1 MNTTIAPARLL
12 RAYRPGFL
20 LGPLGWLNEQLSINL
35 VRDPGFLALLFELE
49 PSAMHQLGIAM
60 AHGCDESLLTSLF
73 RQAPNALVEQSIGHW
88 PQGLDRLLHVLPAT
102 VLSLEEYRAI
112 PQLLS
117 DKPTAKFLQ
126 HQRTVNGPMIAGLSA
141 LPLVLRRPAIFKLFN
156 QLDRM
161 DRFMHGLR
169 FLSDLAKVPFDRLV
183 GEIGLPLPPTLPPPF
198 IGFFRRID
206 RVPEIRSVAKR
217 WHNCLADCL
226 HSVNNGTAAVYQTEI
241 RKSPAVAFVL
251 RFDRLGWQLN
261 QIKGP
266 KNIDIETSRLSPH
279 QRAFL
284 EAGIPTSP
292 DVAAIK
298 DLVLRARWP
307 RGFGN

>member
-1 MNTTIAPARLL
+1 
-12 RAYRPGFL
+12 
-20 LGPLGWLNEQLSINL
+20 
-35 VRDPGFLALLFELE
+35 
-49 PSAMHQLGIAM
+49 
-60 AHGCDESLLTSLF
+60 
-73 RQAPNALVEQSIGHW
+73 
-88 PQGLDRLLHVLPAT
+88 
-102 VLSLEEYRAI
+102 
-112 PQLLS
+112 
-117 DKPTAKFLQ
+117 
-126 HQRTVNGPMIAGLSA
+126 MIAGLSA
-141 LPLVLRRPAIFKLFN
+141 LPLVLRQPAIFKLFN
-156 QLDRM
+156 QLERM

-183 GEIGLPLPPTLPPPF
+183 GELGDLDQSDQVTARIAELVENLPLPPTLPPPF
-198 IGFFRRID
+198 VGFFRRID
-206 RVPEIRSVAKR
+206 RVPEIRSVAKT

-226 HSVNNGTAAVYQTEI
+226 HSVNNGTAAVYRTEI
-241 RKSPAVAFVL
+241 GESAIAFVL

-266 KNIDIETSRLSPH
+266 KNVDIETSHLSRH
-279 QRAFL
+279 QSAFL

>member
-1 MNTTIAPARLL
+1 M
-12 RAYRPGFL
+12 
-20 LGPLGWLNEQLSINL
+20 W
-35 VRDPGFLALLFELE
+35 
-49 PSAMHQLGIAM
+49 
-60 AHGCDESLLTSLF
+60 
-73 RQAPNALVEQSIGHW
+73 QAPRAPVEQALGHW
-88 PQGLDRLLHVLPAT
+88 PEGLDRLLQVLPAKA
-102 VLSLEEYRAI
+102 LSLEEYRAF

-126 HQRTVNGPMIAGLSA
+126 HQRTVDGPMIAGLTA

-156 QLDRM
+156 QLERM

-169 FLSDLAKVPFDRLV
+169 FLSDLASVPFDQLV
-183 GEIGLPLPPTLPPPF
+183 GELGALDQSEQVIARIANLVENLPLPPTLPPPF
-198 IGFFRRID
+198 VGFFRRID
-206 RVPEIRSVAKR
+206 RVSEIGSVAKTL
-217 WHNCLADCL
+217 HNCLAECL
-226 HSVNNGTAAVYQTEI
+226 HSVNNGTAAVYGTEI
-241 RKSPAVAFVL
+241 GGSSAVAFVL

-266 KNIDIETSRLSPH
+266 KNIDIETSHLSRH
-279 QRAFL
+279 HSAFL
-284 EAGIPTSP
+284 EAGIPISP